1 MDGWSFHGEGHLEGQ
16 GGAETAVGWEQHP
29 QVSMEDGKRKPLMET
44 GSLRGSTCW
53 EEKSHHRDRTG
64 ASLSC
69 LSCRTRLEQSLSC
82 LEHLLQGHI
91 NLCYNAWRWL
101 LQSHFIYGVFIGRG
115 VGVQYNFSHSDV
127 SISLTS
133 HLHF

>member
-1 MDGWSFHGEGHLEGQ
+1 MDGWSSHGEGHLEGQ
-16 GGAETAVGWEQHP
+16 EGAETALREERNP
-29 QVSMEDGKRKPLMET
+29 QVSLEDGKRKTLLET
-44 GSLRGSTCW
+44 ASLGLTPAG
-53 EEKSHHRDRTG
+53 KSHCHDRTG
-64 ASLSC
+64 ASPSC

-82 LEHLLQGHI
+82 LEHLLQGHM

-101 LQSHFIYGVFIGRG
+101 SQSHFIYGVFIGRG

-133 HLHF
+133 HLHC

>member
-1 MDGWSFHGEGHLEGQ
+1 MDEWSSQGEGRLEGHRE
-16 GGAETAVGWEQHP
+16 GSEAAMDWGRRP
-29 QVSMEDGKRKPLMET
+29 QVSMENEKRKPLMET
-44 GSLRGSTCW
+44 GSLGVAPAGR
-53 EEKSHHRDRTG
+53 RRAIPMTG
-64 ASLSC
+64 LAMPLLQNEVEQGLSC
-69 LSCRTRLEQSLSC
+69 LK
-82 LEHLLQGHI
+82 HLLQGHV

-101 LQSHFIYGVFIGRG
+101 LQSHFIYGGFIGRG

>member
-1 MDGWSFHGEGHLEGQ
+1 
-16 GGAETAVGWEQHP
+16 
-29 QVSMEDGKRKPLMET
+29 MEDEKKKPHEDWEL
-44 GSLRGSTCW
+44 GGSTCR
-53 EEKSHHRDRTG
+53 EEASHPCDRTG
-64 ASLSC
+64 VSLSC
-69 LSCRTRLEQSLSC
+69 LSCRTRLEQGLSC
-82 LEHLLQGHI
+82 LEHLLQGHV

-101 LQSHFIYGVFIGRG
+101 LQSHFIYGGFIGRG